1 MFVPSSK
8 LMLQMPLFFFLIGE
22 HKNFLGFSE
31 FCKWNGEHHFIFLFF
46 FQFCISNGEQAIIIN
61 FFFFLCLTNGEY
73 VCDSSKKYFQFWM

>member
-46 FQFCISNGEQAIIIN
+46 FSSVFQMASKPLLLI
-61 FFFFLCLTNGEY
+61 FFSFY
-73 VCDSSKKYFQFWM
+73 V